1 MGLMFQ
7 RFQWP
12 VLERVLISEV
22 LCCVRKLVITSNFYP
37 NQIVTILLAL
47 FEHFLPTLFLQHLLM
62 IVIKQLLRTR
72 PNFL

>member
-1 MGLMFQ
+1 MGLVFQ

-12 VLERVLISEV
+12 VSDRVFTSVV
-22 LCCVRKLVITSNFYP
+22 LCCVSKLVITSNFYP